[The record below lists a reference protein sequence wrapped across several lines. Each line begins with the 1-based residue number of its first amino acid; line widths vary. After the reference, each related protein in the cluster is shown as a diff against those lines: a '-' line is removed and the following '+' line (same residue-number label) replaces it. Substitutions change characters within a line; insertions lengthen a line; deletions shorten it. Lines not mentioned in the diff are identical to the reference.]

1 MIINSPVKIW
11 RKQKE
16 ISSLLGKRG
25 KILSYTIIRVPPLGF
40 ERQAPYSVILVDLGK
55 GEKRVGQ
62 LVDYKESDLKI
73 GRVVEVVYR
82 RIKEQDFEGVIQYGV
97 KFKPI

>member
-40 ERQAPYSVILVDLGK
+40 ERQAPYPVILVDLGK